1 MNKKLYEEAV
11 RLLENNK
18 DFAFA
23 TIIKSSGSTPRS
35 LGAKM
40 IICADDNIHG
50 TIGGGVLEAGVMR
63 KASNVLK
70 EKKTRI
76 EKFYLNAEDITS
88 LGMTCGGNLEV
99 LIEYIDPSNP
109 VYLDM
114 FRKMLYHFNQKESC
128 YLVTIISMKEKEYPI
143 EKQFLMLEDSSVPGF
158 NETATEDFKSYISR
172 GIHYKI
178 SSYGENKRIIF
189 ESINIP
195 HRVYIFGAGHVGE
208 KLVWILNFLN
218 FPVTII
224 DDRSE
229 FADKNKFPHA
239 DVRLVDSF
247 ENSFE
252 ELKIDTYSFIVIV
265 TRGHMYDSTVLSLAL
280 KTNAGYI
287 GMIGSRKK
295 RDKIYEGLLNSG
307 YTKNDLERVH
317 SPIGIP
323 IGDETPEEISVSIA
337 AELIKTR
344 SEMD

>member
-1 MNKKLYEEAV
+1 MNEKLYKKAV
-11 RLLENNK
+11 KLLEDNQ

-23 TIIKSSGSTPRS
+23 TIIKSMGSTPRS

-40 IICADDNIHG
+40 IICIDDTIYG

-63 KASNVLK
+63 KASEVLK
-70 EKKTRI
+70 WKKTRI
-76 EKFYLNAEDITS
+76 EEFYLNSEDIS
-88 LGMTCGGNLEV
+88 SPGMTCGGNLEV

-109 VYLDM
+109 IYLDM
-114 FRKMLYHFNQKESC
+114 FRKMLNSFTKKETC
-128 YLVTIISMKEKEYPI
+128 YLVTIISLEEKKNPI
-143 EKQFLMLEDSSVPGF
+143 ENQFLMLENGSAPGC
-158 NETATEDFKSYISR
+158 NEAIIEDFKSYISK
-172 GIHYKI
+172 GIYYKI
-178 SSYGENKRIIF
+178 TSYGDNKRIIF

-208 KLVWILNFLN
+208 KLVWILNFLD

-224 DDRSE
+224 DDRRE

-239 DVRLVDSF
+239 DVRLIDSF
-247 ENSFE
+247 ENSFND
-252 ELKIDTYSFIVIV
+252 LKVDSYSFIIIV
-265 TRGHMYDSTVLSLAL
+265 TRGHLYDSTVLGLAL

-287 GMIGSRKK
+287 GMIGSLKK
-295 RDKIYEGLLNSG
+295 RDKIYDGLLNSG
-307 YTKNDLERVH
+307 FTKNDLERVS

-323 IGDETPEEISVSIA
+323 IGDETAEEISVSIA